1 MTGLLELTE
10 VKPEDKTL
18 LWNIH
23 QKYLYEM
30 TNFYDNEM
38 DAQGNYHYGYFDAY
52 FREPERKALFLF
64 WEGHLAGF
72 AMLNPYSYIGK
83 SPDHVLA
90 EFTVF
95 PRYRRKHIASE
106 AADLIF
112 RQNKGSWEVK
122 YNEANA
128 PAKALWTKVTA
139 KYCPQRIPLNPYET
153 VLSFCVE

>member
-1 MTGLLELTE
+1 MLELVE

-30 TNFYDNEM
+30 TNFYNNDM
-38 DAQGNYHYGYFDAY
+38 DAEGNYHYGYFDAY
-52 FREPERKALFLF
+52 FQEPERKALFLF
-64 WEGHLAGF
+64 REGQLAGF
-72 AMLNPYSYIGK
+72 AMINPYSYIGK

-90 EFTVF
+90 EFTIF
-95 PRYRRKHIASE
+95 PRFRRKHLAQE

-128 PAKALWTKVTA
+128 PAKALWNKVTA
-139 KYCPQRIPLNPYET
+139 KYYPQRISLNPTET
-153 VLSFCVE
+153 VLSFRVE

>member
-1 MTGLLELTE
+1 MLELVE
-10 VKPEDKTL
+10 VRPEDKTL

-30 TNFYDNEM
+30 TNFYENEM
-38 DAQGNYHYGYFDAY
+38 DAEGNYRYGHFDAY
-52 FREPERKALFLF
+52 FREPERKALFLS
-64 WEGHLAGF
+64 WNGCLAGF
-72 AMLNPYSYIGK
+72 AMLNPYSYIGE

-106 AADLIF
+106 AANMIF
-112 RQNKGSWEVK
+112 AQNKGSWEVK

-128 PAKALWTKVTA
+128 PAKALWNKVTA
-139 KYCPQRIPLNPYET
+139 KYCPQRISLNPYET
-153 VLSFCVE
+153 VLAFTVK